1 MKPDTDAMQEV
12 AKSTNDWYKER
23 KINNQFNPSNL
34 ENGNNQLFFLLPTVL
49 IMDIYWIKYFF
60 DLHILHVIISSIY
73 V

>member
-34 ENGNNQLFFLLPTVL
+34 ENGNNQLFFLPSPIL
-49 IMDIYWIKYFF
+49 ILDFFWIKQFYQF
-60 DLHILHVIISSIY
+60 DNFHIE
-73 V
+73 